1 MKTARP
7 NTLRWFEYALIASQL
22 IRIATISLYLDVMAR
37 ITGLAPQTIL
47 ISPFVNA
54 AVLIGLG
61 LVVSRGGVGFA
72 RWFLIVLIALDV
84 VGLAGIP
91 SVAAMIGVTF
101 AAFSTVAIL
110 LLMAAAI
117 LMFLPV
123 SNDWLKRDKAG

>member
-1 MKTARP
+1 MKADRP
-7 NTLRWFEYALIASQL
+7 DTLRWFEYALIASQI
-22 IRIATISLYLDVMAR
+22 IRIATISLHIDVMAK
-37 ITGLAPQTIL
+37 ITGLAPQTLL

-61 LVVSRGGVGFA
+61 LAISRARFGFA

-91 SVAAMIGVTF
+91 SVAAMIGVPF
-101 AAFSTVAIL
+101 AALSTLAVL

-117 LMFLPV
+117 LMFLPA
-123 SNDWLKRDKAG
+123 SNDWLKRDRPS